1 MLESSLAETAVKKEE
16 MVKAPLF
23 KATMNDARLFRNLIG
38 AISSLIEEADFNAN
52 SEGIKLRSMD
62 PSHIAMV
69 DFEWPKTAFDSYECT
84 SPTKLRLS
92 VSNLLKLLKRTRSD
106 ESVEIVY
113 DDANK
118 KLNITL
124 KGKVVRKFIAPTL
137 DASTEEVPTPKVPF
151 NARVKITAVSLRDI
165 IDDAQSISDNVKLEV
180 SPEKFIVRATGELSS
195 AIIEMDKGS
204 DAILELDAKETC
216 RATYNLNYLGE
227 IVRAGSG
234 ASEVA
239 SLEFSTN
246 MPINVEFLIPVSNLI
261 LSLIGE
267 ERARR
272 RFALA
277 EAKRAYELL
286 RQESPIK
293 LEHIASTTFAWK
305 VKRLDIKLGRR
316 FYDFGLS
323 LPDFLHNAV
332 HLREPRWNLP
342 NRVLDH
348 GFVYITRDEAARL
361 MEEEVRTKILERSS
375 HTPDEVPE
383 LFGSRVERTRG
394 LVVKWLGVPTK
405 YELPKIPMPE
415 AMPPCVRHL
424 IDSLDEG
431 KNVQHMG
438 RFTLASFLLN
448 IGTGEEDVVKLFKP
462 ATDFSE
468 RMTRYQVEHI
478 GGKRGGRTKYTCPMC
493 TTLKTHGVCY
503 KPDEICGTIRS
514 PLSN

>member
-1 MLESSLAETAVKKEE
+1 MLTRADLAKYPFLSEASEYVRELGLSIDELSTPEFGPVLDRAEK
-16 MVKAPLF
+16 
-23 KATMNDARLFRNLIG
+23 RL
-38 AISSLIEEADFNAN
+38 EEALSKGRVSGDITNENA
-52 SEGIKLRSMD
+52 E
-62 PSHIAMV
+62 
-69 DFEWPKTAFDSYECT
+69 
-84 SPTKLRLS
+84 
-92 VSNLLKLLKRTRSD
+92 
-106 ESVEIVY
+106 
-113 DDANK
+113 
-118 KLNITL
+118 
-124 KGKVVRKFIAPTL
+124 
-137 DASTEEVPTPKVPF
+137 
-151 NARVKITAVSLRDI
+151 
-165 IDDAQSISDNVKLEV
+165 
-180 SPEKFIVRATGELSS
+180 
-195 AIIEMDKGS
+195 
-204 DAILELDAKETC
+204 
-216 RATYNLNYLGE
+216 
-227 IVRAGSG
+227 
-234 ASEVA
+234 
-239 SLEFSTN
+239 
-246 MPINVEFLIPVSNLI
+246 I
-261 LSLIGE
+261 LSFP
-267 ERARR
+267 
-272 RFALA
+272 FALA

-286 RQESPIK
+286 RQENPEK

-348 GFVYITRDEAARL
+348 GFVYVTRDEAARL

-375 HTPDEVPE
+375 RTPDEVPK

-405 YELPKIPMPE
+405 YELPKVPQPE

-448 IGTGEEDVVKLFKP
+448 IGAGEEDVVKLFKP

-478 GGKRGGRTKYTCPMC
+478 GGKDP
-493 TTLKTHGVCY
+493 
-503 KPDEICGTIRS
+503 RS
-514 PLSN
+514 LLQTR